1 MNLKSFPSLDRG
13 ASSTRAHPH
22 QMGQHKLINRSI
34 VASLLSLVAMATV
47 SQPEKAA
54 AIDLS
59 FGTSLDATNVAT
71 PGGLNLGAAYNGA
84 TMRFINVATGIDARI
99 TATAFGANY
108 SYAGTIP
115 DYYSVN
121 GTTQPNGDLAPIYQI
136 AANQLGAGGLTYR
149 IDLFA
154 TDGTTHNFSTA
165 YVAPDL
171 RFSVYDVDGENP
183 TTTGAGTTQ
192 SAFNQS
198 EAVRVF
204 KGTASSGFAGY
215 QVGSA
220 SNALIPTEDATSYLF
235 SGRSVNQLET
245 SPLGATLLYF
255 QNTSSVTFQFEANTT
270 SPVNTTATN
279 PVFSAIDGDVSLI
292 GQTSTNFDSNG
303 HATPAA
309 GFGTYQ
315 VATKIPEPFSIIGS
329 LIGGGVAFGMRKKL
343 KATSK

>member
-1 MNLKSFPSLDRG
+1 MNLKSFTSLDRG

-22 QMGQHKLINRSI
+22 KMGQHQLNRSI
-34 VASLLSLVAMATV
+34 VASLLSLAAVATV
-47 SQPEKAA
+47 SQPEQAA
-54 AIDLS
+54 AIDLN
-59 FGTSLDATNVAT
+59 FTTSLDATNVAT
-71 PGGLNLGAAYNGA
+71 PGGLSLGAAYNGS

-115 DYYSVN
+115 NYYSVN

-136 AANQLGAGGLTYR
+136 ATNQLGAGGLTYT

-192 SAFNQS
+192 STFNQS

-235 SGRSVNQLET
+235 QGRSVNQLET
-245 SPLGATLLYF
+245 SPLGAALLYF

-270 SPVNTTATN
+270 SPVNTTAVN

-292 GQTSTNFDSNG
+292 GNNSTNFDSSG

-309 GFGTYQ
+309 GFGTYTTAQ
-315 VATKIPEPFSIIGS
+315 KIPEPFSIIGS

-343 KATSK
+343 KASSK

>member
-22 QMGQHKLINRSI
+22 SMGQHKLNRSI
-34 VASLLSLVAMATV
+34 VASVLSLAAVATV
-47 SQPEKAA
+47 CQPDRAC

-59 FGTSLDATNVAT
+59 FATSLDATNVAT

-136 AANQLGAGGLTYR
+136 AANQLGAGGLTYK
-149 IDLFA
+149 IDLFT

-165 YVAPDL
+165 YIAPDL

-183 TTTGAGTTQ
+183 TTTGAGTVQ

-198 EAVRVF
+198 EAVRIF

-245 SPLGATLLYF
+245 SPLGAALLYF

-270 SPVNTTATN
+270 SPTSTNAN

-292 GQTSTNFDSNG
+292 GQTSTNFDSSG

-315 VATKIPEPFSIIGS
+315 TATKIPEPFSIIGS
-329 LIGGGVAFGMRKKL
+329 LVGGAAAFGMRKKL
-343 KATSK
+343 KATSKA